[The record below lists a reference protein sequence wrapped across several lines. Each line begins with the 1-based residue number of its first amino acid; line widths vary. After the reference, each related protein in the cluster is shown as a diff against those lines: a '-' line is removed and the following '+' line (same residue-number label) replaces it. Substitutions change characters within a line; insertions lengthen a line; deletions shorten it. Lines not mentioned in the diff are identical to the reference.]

1 MLPTNSSEVLSI
13 IFVLFSGIGLF
24 LSLWIIIPAP
34 SFSLL
39 PLGVGA
45 PEISPWLIWLNA
57 IALLLTISQFK
68 VNVLYDIALIANL
81 LGLVLSSLPLIQ
93 LPAANAKFAKE
104 MAKVLGTDYLDK
116 IPTSLQILI
125 YKPDSIFYTSEAAE
139 REGREAINIVSN

>member
-1 MLPTNSSEVLSI
+1 MFPTNLSEVLSI

-34 SFSLL
+34 TFSLL

-57 IALLLTISQFK
+57 IALLLTISQFR
-68 VNVLYDIALIANL
+68 VGVLYDIALIANL

-93 LPAANAKFAKE
+93 LSSEAKLITLIRRKLNLSLIINNKGF
-104 MAKVLGTDYLDK
+104 LS
-116 IPTSLQILI
+116 TSLILTHRI
-125 YKPDSIFYTSEAAE
+125 
-139 REGREAINIVSN
+139 